1 MGWEI
6 YQPAQVQGMAAQS
19 VRDGTAGGTGGGR
32 LNEKIQGD
40 NNRNAGT
47 GISRD
52 YLIGIMSGRHSLK
65 KGTIMGAVD
74 KIFDNFEML
83 YGNYTDMPQTREAR
97 YNIFRHI
104 EEKGIDMAQMEPYI
118 SALIAEYERQGFLYG
133 FRYASALF
141 LDGTLQYGAGSN

>member
-1 MGWEI
+1 MKMQRTGNLDLQHPVSCLNCEASSKMCHWNI
-6 YQPAQVQGMAAQS
+6 WSDYFKAAF
-19 VRDGTAGGTGGGR
+19 VFT
-32 LNEKIQGD
+32 
-40 NNRNAGT
+40 GT
-47 GISRD
+47 GISRN